1 MKLWKNQNV
10 RNGNIWKMKVKGG
23 SRRKEIRIMLGND
36 RRSKMP
42 TAPISF
48 SMNHFFLF
56 HSGKNNFFHEPLFPF
71 SLGQKYFFSVN
82 HFFLFHLVKKLFFYE
97 PLFPFSLGQKCFLW
111 TPVSFFHLN
120 KKIIFVFELHFPF
133 FTWPKKDCECL
144 RPRKCLFLLQ
154 KCSFQ
159 AVHKN
164 ENKNGNFS
172 RRVAF
177 LKKPLLQQFLAL
189 KCSKLSPNFPPSH
202 RNYRKAQ

>member
-1 MKLWKNQNV
+1 MTGGARCQPRRYLFLWTTFSFFTRAK
-10 RNGNIWKMKVKGG
+10 I
-23 SRRKEIRIMLGND
+23 I
-36 RRSKMP
+36 
-42 TAPISF
+42 F

-56 HSGKNNFFHEPLFPF
+56 HSGKNI
-71 SLGQKYFFSVN
+71 FFSVN

-189 KCSKLSPNFPPSH
+189 KCSKLSQNFLPSH

>member
-1 MKLWKNQNV
+1 
-10 RNGNIWKMKVKGG
+10 MKVKGG

-42 TAPISF
+42 TEPISF

-71 SLGQKYFFSVN
+71 SLGQKYFF
-82 HFFLFHLVKKLFFYE
+82 LCE
-97 PLFPFSLGQKCFLW
+97 PLFPFSLGQKVVFLW
-111 TPVSFFHLN
+111 TTFSFFTRPKMFSMNSCFLFSLKQKNHICLWTT
-120 KKIIFVFELHFPF
+120 FSF
-133 FTWPKKDCECL
+133 FSLGQKKDCECL

-189 KCSKLSPNFPPSH
+189 KCSKLSQNFPPSH